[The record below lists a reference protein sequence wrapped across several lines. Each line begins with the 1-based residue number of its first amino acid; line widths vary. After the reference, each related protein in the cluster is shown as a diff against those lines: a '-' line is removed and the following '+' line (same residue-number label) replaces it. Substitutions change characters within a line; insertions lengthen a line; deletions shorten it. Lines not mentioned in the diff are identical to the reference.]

1 MSKQDLTIYLND
13 HLAGSVGALELVDHL
28 IETYRG
34 KPLEQFF
41 KDLRDEIDADQS
53 TLEKLIETLG
63 AKESAMR
70 KAEAWVAEKLSRA
83 KIRLSDSQEGQ
94 MGLLH
99 ALEGLVLGITGKRG
113 LWDALAAA
121 AETMPE
127 LRELDYARLENRAIE
142 QRDRIEAKRL
152 EVARQVFSSN

>member
-41 KDLRDEIDADQS
+41 KDLRDEIDADQG

-70 KAEAWVAEKLSRA
+70 KAGAWVAEKLSRA

>member
-1 MSKQDLTIYLND
+1 LND

-70 KAEAWVAEKLSRA
+70 KAGAWVAEKLSRA